1 MSARTARL
9 LYNPMAGRFPAA
21 PFLQRATHA
30 LEKFEWQTEVVGGN
44 NDRELVQNAQEAV
57 QAGCDAVFVVGGDGS
72 VGQVASALAGSD
84 TALGVLPAGT
94 ANVWAQELSLPALD
108 WIHLFALEQS
118 AERLAGGS
126 IRNVDIGICNEK
138 AFLLWAG
145 VGLDAHIVNSIEPRD
160 RWEKAFAM
168 VHYAT
173 MALWNSVSWK
183 GVDLV
188 AHSGSQ
194 SWQGRFLVAVAC
206 NIPAYAGGLIDLAP
220 GAKVD
225 DGLLDFWL
233 LGGESLR
240 DTLLRVAQIF
250 MGTHVDAPGVVHFR
264 ASEAIFE
271 ANDDL
276 PMQYDGEPKLVS
288 SPLEFKVRRQVLKVL
303 VPSEEG
309 GRAFS
314 AH

>member
-1 MSARTARL
+1 MLGSR
-9 LYNPMAGRFPAA
+9 
-21 PFLQRATHA
+21 
-30 LEKFEWQTEVVGGN
+30 
-44 NDRELVQNAQEAV
+44 NDRELRQSAQESV
-57 QAGCDAVFVVGGDGS
+57 ETGCEAVFVVGGDGS
-72 VGQVASALAGSD
+72 VGQVASVLAGSD

-94 ANVWAQELSLPALD
+94 ANVWAQELGLPALD

-126 IRNVDIGICNEK
+126 IRNVDIGLCNDH

-145 VGLDAHIVNSIEPRD
+145 AGLDAHVVNSIEPRE
-160 RWEKAFAM
+160 RWEKAFAL

-173 MALWNSVSWK
+173 MALWNSLGWD

-188 AHSGSQ
+188 ARSGSQ
-194 SWQGRFLVAVAC
+194 SWEGRFLVAVAC

-233 LGGESLR
+233 LGGKSMR
-240 DTLLRVAQIF
+240 DTLMRVAQIF

-264 ASEAIFE
+264 AAEAVFE
-271 ANDDL
+271 SRSAL
-276 PMQYDGEPKLVS
+276 PMQCDGEPYNMDA
-288 SPLEFKVRRQVLKVL
+288 PIEFAVRKRALKVL

-314 AH
+314 PKSEAGDE